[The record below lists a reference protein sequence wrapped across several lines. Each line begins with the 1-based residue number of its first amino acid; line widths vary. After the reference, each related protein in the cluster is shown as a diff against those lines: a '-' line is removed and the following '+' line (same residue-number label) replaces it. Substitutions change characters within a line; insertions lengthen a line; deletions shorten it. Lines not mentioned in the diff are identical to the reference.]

1 MPRRPAA
8 LFVSAALLGLLVL
21 PGAATAQ
28 PTAAAS
34 AANLV
39 NALAADACAAEKAE
53 IGKRAFRKR
62 YGAKKPMRACV
73 KRAKPDARNA
83 VGEATDECL
92 TELEEYGSEEFY
104 AEWETFSACVE
115 DYAAWIM
122 DGGGFEEEE
131 EEDEGDEEGEE

>member
-1 MPRRPAA
+1 MPRRPAV

-21 PGAATAQ
+21 PGAATAK
-28 PTAAAS
+28 PTAAPS
-34 AANLV
+34 AASLV
-39 NALAADACAAEKAE
+39 NALAADACATEKAE

-73 KRAKPDARNA
+73 KRAKPDARKA

-92 TELEEYGSEEFY
+92 WELEEYGSEAFY
-104 AEWETFSACVE
+104 SEWETFSACVE

-131 EEDEGDEEGEE
+131 DEDEGAEEGEE